1 MKGVIHMDQGDVEIL
16 STALGNIN
24 NFLKEVGE
32 SSDLCMVV
40 NHHAV
45 RFFQKS
51 NAADHAGTIAALASQ
66 GIRFLICRNS
76 IGNLNIDP
84 SELLDACEVIPSGI
98 VEVIRLQN
106 NGFAYVKP

>member
-1 MKGVIHMDQGDVEIL
+1 L
-16 STALGNIN
+16 
-24 NFLKEVGE
+24 LKEVGE

-51 NAADHAGTIAALASQ
+51 NAADHAETIAALACQ

-76 IGNLNIDP
+76 IRSLNIDS
-84 SELLDACEVIPSGI
+84 SELLDACEVVASGI
-98 VEVIRLQN
+98 VEIIRMQN